1 MLRKE
6 KNLIKT
12 ETLPFLFLLYRH
24 YLGKD
29 QMTKVKNFSTT
40 SENRGCG
47 NGLCIMVAHAV
58 YVCVSLPAGSAEMT
72 LASIAAIAGHI
83 AGSAAAEGAA
93 GSSGLT
99 DAVGVAEATANSVVV
114 AITRRGTVAV
124 VY

>member
-1 MLRKE
+1 
-6 KNLIKT
+6 
-12 ETLPFLFLLYRH
+12 
-24 YLGKD
+24 
-29 QMTKVKNFSTT
+29 
-40 SENRGCG
+40 
-47 NGLCIMVAHAV
+47 MVAHAV

-72 LASIAAIAGHI
+72 LASSAAIAGHI

-93 GSSGLT
+93 GSIGLA